1 MDKKVIHRVFEK
13 VVSEKGNTT
22 VIEYDNKTI
31 SYQSLNSYANR
42 IANLLSLRLIQKEDI
57 VATLFNNDLIQI
69 FSLLG
74 IFKSGGIYIPLDK
87 NYKINHWSVL
97 YTKIKPKIAIVSPSE
112 LSVIEHYNTLY
123 EYTIPEV
130 IVLDIDSNGE
140 LTYVIYRYCND
151 KYIAEFFEVDLLDTN
166 LNVPISGD
174 DSSYIF
180 FTSGSS
186 GLPKAVLGNHKS
198 LSHFIHWE
206 SKELGVTDKE
216 KVSQLISLAFD
227 ASLRDI
233 FLPLINGAILCLVP
247 KDIKQEPIKLS
258 NWIRSKGITLLHT
271 VPTMFRLLSSSG
283 YIEGG
288 VRYNKYPK
296 LRNLLLAGEKLYNRD
311 IVNWREVYGDN
322 TTIINL
328 YGTTEATL
336 IKSFYR
342 VKKDLQGATSDVVCV
357 GKPIS
362 NTVLLILN
370 SDDELCRINEVGE
383 IYIKTPFLSK
393 GYLEDEEQ
401 TKEKFIQNPLNSETD
416 IIYKTGDYGKYD
428 SDRNVIVQG
437 RKDGIVKLN
446 GVRSDL
452 NSIESTILNLSK
464 IDMVKCM
471 LDEEANSDS
480 RLVCF
485 YTTISDIDCKEAI
498 RTHCLEY
505 LSHYEVPSIFIHL
518 KSFPINAN
526 GKIDSIALKENL
538 KNITINENYES
549 ATNET
554 EKELIKIWEEVLD
567 IEKIGRNDNFLFLGG
582 NSIKLI
588 RLKSRINKVF
598 KVSLNMEDLFT
609 HCVLESQAKLITSS
623 TKAFYKEIKKVA
635 ESESYPISD
644 AQRRLWILSQFE
656 DTSKAYNMP
665 YSLPLEGSYNIDD
678 FKKAIDAVIDRHEIL
693 RTIFKEDSSGEV
705 RQWVLDSKE
714 LDFHMDYRDLRE
726 DDDCLLTAKNYINKD
741 SYRTFDLSKGPLLR
755 ASLLR
760 VSNER
765 YIFYFNMHHII
776 SDGWSIGQLIKDV
789 MSYYNAYNKNIKS
802 NLEELKIQY
811 KDYASWQQLQLD
823 THKLKKHKEYWI
835 NNLSGELP
843 QLNLPGHKVRPR
855 IKSHNGRRLS
865 TFLLTNVTSKLKE
878 YCRQQQGSLFMGLL
892 GVWNVLCYKY
902 TGQEETL
909 VGVPIAGRNHKD
921 LENQIGFY
929 VNSLTLRNK
938 IDSQESFTT
947 FFRKVKESTLAAY
960 DHQIYPFDRLI
971 DDLNIKRDTS
981 RSPIFD
987 SMLVLHNIEDNYEI
1001 SSEKENSHNDIID
1014 QGVVASKLDI
1024 NIHFQEIGDALSF
1037 TVNYNTDL
1045 YDKKSIE
1052 NLINHYKEL
1061 LNSILSN
1068 PMLRIEELSYLKKEE
1083 VSEILNDFNST
1094 KVVYPN
1100 EKTIV
1105 DIFEEQAKVAPNKT
1119 ACVYGQKK
1127 LSYAELN
1134 ELSNKI
1140 ASYLFLEKKIEP
1152 EDVVAIKLERGD
1164 FTLATMLGVLK
1175 CGGTYLLLDPEL
1187 PKGRIQFILEDSA
1200 CKTFLKVDEVIK
1212 SINQSH
1218 HIYNHNNP
1226 QINYSSSNLAYLIYT
1241 SGTTGKPKG
1250 VKIQHKSIVNYVN
1263 WFKNT
1268 NQITSNDSS
1277 IVTSS
1282 MAFDLI
1288 YTSVFGCILNGG
1300 AIHFLDRLVIKDPV
1314 EVSRYIEENKIT
1326 FLKITPTYL
1335 NVLLN
1340 QVDTPNLINSKNL
1353 KLILTGGESQNLT
1366 DVQKIISQTNIKL
1379 INHYGPSE
1387 GTIGVCTFE
1396 ITKDNLQGFMKNP
1409 VIGRPISNSKIFILG
1424 KNLQLQPVGVIGE
1437 ICIGGEGLAKGYLNR
1452 SELTKA
1458 KFIENPFQKGEYI
1471 YRTGDLGRW
1480 RPNGTVEFLGRKDDQ
1495 VKIRGYRVELNA
1507 IESQLESKEDI
1518 TEVVTKITTSV
1529 SGEKEITAYV
1539 VSGNKQS
1546 TKNLRDYLLRKLPDY
1561 MIPEHFIQ
1569 LDSIPQTK
1577 NGKVDKESLPAPK
1590 NIEFLSKV
1598 EYIKPTNNTEE
1609 RVQLF
1614 WQEILGKERIGI
1626 KDNFFDVGGNSIK
1639 AIKILYKINKEF
1651 GVKIN
1656 IISLFN
1662 YPTIEYLASQ
1672 IKIAKKRK
1680 TIQKNRKQLKE
1691 IEL

>member
-1 MDKKVIHRVFEK
+1 MDKKVIHSVFEK
-13 VVSEKGNTT
+13 IVSEKGNATA
-22 VIEYDNKTI
+22 IEYDNKTI
-31 SYQSLNSYANR
+31 SYDSLNSYANR
-42 IANLLSLRLIQKEDI
+42 VANLLNLRLVQKEDV

-97 YTKIKPKIAIVSPSE
+97 YNKIKPKTAIVSPSE
-112 LSVIEHYNTLY
+112 LSVIEYYNKLY
-123 EYTIPEV
+123 DYTIPEV

-140 LTYVIYRYCND
+140 LIYVIYRYCND
-151 KYIAEFFEVDLLDTN
+151 AYIEEFFEADLLGM
-166 LNVPISGD
+166 NVNVTISGD
-174 DSSYIF
+174 DSSYIY

-186 GLPKAVLGNHKS
+186 GKPKAVLGNHKS

-247 KDIKQEPIKLS
+247 TDIKQEPIKLS
-258 NWIRSKGITLLHT
+258 NWIRSQGITLLHT

-283 YIEGG
+283 YTEGG
-288 VRYNKYPK
+288 LGYNEYPK

-311 IVNWREVYGDN
+311 IINWREVYGNN

-336 IKSFYR
+336 IKSFYK
-342 VKKDLQGATSDVVCV
+342 VEKDLQGAPSDVVCV

-370 SDDELCRINEVGE
+370 SDEELCRINEVGE

-393 GYLEDEEQ
+393 GYLRDKEQ
-401 TKEKFIQNPLNSETD
+401 TKEKFIQNPLNNETD

-428 SDRNVIVQG
+428 SDRNIIVQG

-452 NSIESTILNLSK
+452 NSIESTILNLSQ

-471 LDEEANSDS
+471 LDKETDSDS

-485 YTTISDIDCKEAI
+485 YVAKSDIDCKEEI
-498 RTHCLEY
+498 RAHCLEY
-505 LSHYEVPSIFIHL
+505 LSHYEVPSMFIRL
-518 KSFPINAN
+518 QSFPINAN

-554 EKELIKIWEEVLD
+554 EKELIKIWEDVLA
-567 IEKIGRNDNFLFLGG
+567 IEKIGKNDNFLFLGG

-588 RLKSRINKVF
+588 RLKSRANKAF
-598 KVSLNMEDLFT
+598 GVSLSMQDLFT

-623 TKAFYKEIKKVA
+623 TKATYKEIKKVA

-644 AQRRLWILSQFE
+644 SQRRLWILSQFE
-656 DTSKAYNMP
+656 DASKAYNMP
-665 YSLPLEGSYNIDD
+665 YSLPLKGSYDVDD
-678 FKKAIDAVIDRHEIL
+678 FKKAINATIERHEIL
-693 RTIFKEDSSGEV
+693 RTIFKEDTSGEV
-705 RQWVLDSKE
+705 KQWVLDSKE
-714 LDFHMDYRDLRE
+714 LDFQIDYKDLRE
-726 DDDCLLTAKNYINKD
+726 EEDTSLAAKKYIIKD
-741 SYRTFDLSKGPLLR
+741 SYRVFDLSEGPLLR

-776 SDGWSIGQLIKDV
+776 SDGWSLGQLIKDV
-789 MSYYNAYNKNIKS
+789 MNYYNAYNKDIQP
-802 NLEELKIQY
+802 NLDELKIQY
-811 KDYASWQQLQLD
+811 KDYASWQQSQLEAD
-823 THKLKKHKEYWI
+823 QLKKHKEYWV
-835 NNLSGELP
+835 NNLSGDLQP
-843 QLNLPGHKVRPR
+843 LNLPGQKLRPK
-855 IKSHNGRRLS
+855 IKTHNGRRLS
-865 TFLLTNVTSKLKE
+865 TFLSTDITTELKE
-878 YCRQQQGSLFMGLL
+878 YCRQQEGSLFMGLL
-892 GVWNVLCYKY
+892 AVWNVLCYKY
-902 TGQEETL
+902 TSQKETL
-909 VGVPIAGRNHKD
+909 VGVPIAGRDHKD

-929 VNSLTLRNK
+929 VNSLALRNK
-938 IDSQESFTT
+938 MDAQESFTT
-947 FFRKVKESTLAAY
+947 FFKKVKENTLAAY
-960 DHQIYPFDRLI
+960 DHQLYPFDRLI
-971 DDLNIKRDTS
+971 EDLNIKRDTS
-981 RSPIFD
+981 RSPVFD
-987 SMLVLHNIEDNYEI
+987 TMLVLHNVEDNYEI
-1001 SSEKENSHNDIID
+1001 FLEKENSSNDIID
-1014 QGVVASKLDI
+1014 QGAVASKLDI
-1024 NIHFQEIGDALSF
+1024 NIHFQEIDDALSF

-1068 PMLRIEELSYLKKEE
+1068 PTLRIEELGYLKKEE
-1083 VSEILNDFNST
+1083 IGKILNDFNST

-1100 EKTIV
+1100 EKTIIDV
-1105 DIFEEQAKVAPNKT
+1105 FEEQVKIAPNKT
-1119 ACVYGQKK
+1119 ACVYRQKK
-1127 LSYAELN
+1127 LSYRELN

-1140 ASYLFLEKKIEP
+1140 ASYLSHEKKIEP
-1152 EDVVAIKLERGD
+1152 EDVVAIELDRGD

-1187 PKGRIQFILEDSA
+1187 PQDRIQFIIEDSS
-1200 CKTFLKVDEVIK
+1200 CKIFLQVDDVIK
-1212 SINQSH
+1212 SINQSNV
-1218 HIYNHNNP
+1218 YNHNAP
-1226 QINYSSSNLAYLIYT
+1226 QINSSSSNLAYLIYT

-1300 AIHFLDRLVIKDPV
+1300 AIHFLDKLVIKDPV

-1409 VIGRPISNSKIFILG
+1409 VIGRPIFNNKIFILG

-1452 SELTKA
+1452 SELTKE
-1458 KFIENPFQKGEYI
+1458 KFVQNPFQKEEYI
-1471 YRTGDLGRW
+1471 YKTGDLGRW
-1480 RPNGTVEFLGRKDDQ
+1480 LPNGTIEFLGRKDDQ
-1495 VKIRGYRVELNA
+1495 VKIRGYRVELNE
-1507 IESQLESKEDI
+1507 IESQLQSKEDI
-1518 TEVVTKITTSV
+1518 VEAVTKITTDV
-1529 SGEKEITAYV
+1529 FGQKEITAYV
-1539 VSGNKQS
+1539 VSQKKLN
-1546 TKNLRDYLLRKLPDY
+1546 TKYLRNYLLDKLPEY
-1561 MIPEHFIQ
+1561 MMPGHFVQ
-1569 LDSIPQTK
+1569 VDSIPQTK
-1577 NGKVDKESLPAPK
+1577 NGKVDKESLPDPK
-1590 NIEFLSKV
+1590 HIEISHQE
-1598 EYIKPTNNTEE
+1598 EYIKPTNKIEE
-1609 RVQLF
+1609 RVYLF
-1614 WQEILGKERIGI
+1614 WKEVLAKERISI
-1626 KDNFFDVGGNSIK
+1626 KDNFFNLGGNSIK
-1639 AIKILYKINKEF
+1639 AIKILYKVNKEF

-1672 IKIAKKRK
+1672 IKIAKKQK
-1680 TIQKNRKQLKE
+1680 KIQNTNKQLKE

>member
-1 MDKKVIHRVFEK
+1 MDKKVIHNVFEK
-13 VVSEKGNTT
+13 VVSEKGNATA
-22 VIEYDNKTI
+22 IEYDNKTI
-31 SYQSLNSYANR
+31 SYDSLNSYANR
-42 IANLLSLRLIQKEDI
+42 VANLLNLRLVQKEDV

-97 YTKIKPKIAIVSPSE
+97 YNKIKPKTAIVSPSE

-123 EYTIPEV
+123 DYTIPEV
-130 IVLDIDSNGE
+130 IVLDINSNGE
-140 LTYVIYRYCND
+140 LNYVVYRYYND
-151 KYIAEFFEVDLLDTN
+151 AYIEEFFEADLLETN
-166 LNVPISGD
+166 VNVTVSGD
-174 DSSYIF
+174 DSSYIY

-186 GLPKAVLGNHKS
+186 GKPKAVLGNHKS

-247 KDIKQEPIKLS
+247 KDIKQEPTKLS
-258 NWIRSKGITLLHT
+258 DWIKSKEITLLHT
-271 VPTMFRLLSSSG
+271 VPTMFRLLSSSSC
-283 YIEGG
+283 IERG
-288 VRYNKYPK
+288 VRCNKYPK

-311 IVNWREVYGDN
+311 IINWREVYGNN

-336 IKSFYR
+336 VKSFYR
-342 VKKDLQGATSDVVCV
+342 VEKDLKGASSDVLCV

-370 SDDELCRINEVGE
+370 SDNELCRINEVGE

-393 GYLEDEEQ
+393 GYLGDEEQ
-401 TKEKFIQNPLNSETD
+401 TKEKFIQNPLNNDTD

-428 SDRNVIVQG
+428 SDRNIIVQG

-452 NSIESTILNLSK
+452 NSIESTILNLPQ
-464 IDMVKCM
+464 INMVKCM
-471 LDEEANSDS
+471 LDEETNSDS
-480 RLVCF
+480 RLACF
-485 YTTISDIDCKEAI
+485 YTAKLDIDCKEEI
-498 RTHCLEY
+498 RTHCLKY
-505 LSHYEVPSIFIHL
+505 LSLYEIPSIFIHL
-518 KSFPINAN
+518 ESFPINAN

-538 KNITINENYES
+538 KNITINENYQS
-549 ATNET
+549 ATNEK
-554 EKELIKIWEEVLD
+554 EKELIRIWEEVLA
-567 IEKIGRNDNFLFLGG
+567 IKKIGKKDNFLFLGG

-598 KVSLNMEDLFT
+598 DVSLSIQDLFT
-609 HCVLESQAKLITSS
+609 HCVLESQAELIISS
-623 TKAFYKEIKKVA
+623 TKATYKEIKKVT

-644 AQRRLWILSQFE
+644 SQRRLWILSQFE

-665 YSLPLEGSYNIDD
+665 YSLSLKGNYNVDH
-678 FKKAIDAVIDRHEIL
+678 FKKAVSATIERHEIL
-693 RTIFKEDSSGEV
+693 RTIFKEDTSGEV
-705 RQWVLDSKE
+705 KQWILDSKE
-714 LDFHMDYRDLRE
+714 LDFQIDYKDLRE
-726 DDDCLLTAKNYINKD
+726 EEDALLTAKKYISKD
-741 SYRTFDLSKGPLLR
+741 SYQAFDLSEGPLLR

-760 VSNER
+760 VSNEL

-789 MSYYNAYNKNIKS
+789 MHCYKAYEKDIQP
-802 NLEELKIQY
+802 NLDELKIQY
-811 KDYASWQQLQLD
+811 KDYANWQQLQLNTD
-823 THKLKKHKEYWI
+823 QLKKHKEYWI
-835 NNLSGELP
+835 ENLSGDLP
-843 QLNLPGHKVRPR
+843 QLNLPGQKLRPR
-855 IKSHNGRRLS
+855 IKTHNGRRLS
-865 TFLLTNVTSKLKE
+865 TFLSTNITTELKE
-878 YCRQQQGSLFMGLL
+878 YCRQQEGSLFIGLL
-892 GVWNVLCYKY
+892 AVWNVLCYKY
-902 TGQEETL
+902 TSQKETI
-909 VGVPIAGRNHKD
+909 VGVPIAGRDHKD

-929 VNSLTLRNK
+929 VNSLALRNK
-938 IDSQESFTT
+938 MDAQESFTA
-947 FFRKVKESTLAAY
+947 FFKKVKENTLAAY
-960 DHQIYPFDRLI
+960 DHQLYPFDRLI
-971 DDLNIKRDTS
+971 EDLNIKRDTS

-987 SMLVLHNIEDNYEI
+987 SMLVLHNVEDNYEI
-1001 SSEKENSHNDIID
+1001 PLDKEYSRNDITD
-1014 QGVVASKLDI
+1014 EGAVASKLDI
-1024 NIHFQEIGDALSF
+1024 NIHFQEIGNALIF
-1037 TVNYNTDL
+1037 TINYNTDL

-1061 LNSILSN
+1061 LNSILSD
-1068 PMLRIEELSYLKKEE
+1068 PELTIEELGYLKQEE
-1083 VSEILNDFNST
+1083 INEILNNFNST
-1094 KVVYPN
+1094 KVAYPN
-1100 EKTIV
+1100 EKTIIDV
-1105 DIFEEQAKVAPNKT
+1105 FEEQVKIAPNKT
-1119 ACVYGQKK
+1119 ACVYGKEK
-1127 LSYAELN
+1127 LSYTELN

-1140 ASYLFLEKKIEP
+1140 ASYLSLEKKIKP
-1152 EDVVAIKLERGD
+1152 EDVVAIELDRGD
-1164 FTLATMLGVLK
+1164 FTLAIMLGVLK

-1187 PKGRIQFILEDSA
+1187 PKDRIQFIIEDSS
-1200 CKTFLKVDEVIK
+1200 CKTFLQVDEVVK
-1212 SINQSH
+1212 SINQSNV
-1218 HIYNHNNP
+1218 YNHNAP

-1250 VKIQHKSIVNYVN
+1250 VKIQHKSIVNYIN
-1263 WFKNT
+1263 WFKNA

-1300 AIHFLDRLVIKDPV
+1300 AIHFLDKLVIKNPV

-1340 QVDTPNLINSKNL
+1340 QVDTSNLINSKDL
-1353 KLILTGGESQNLT
+1353 RLILTGGESQNLT
-1366 DVQKIISQTNIKL
+1366 DVQKIISETNIKL

-1396 ITKDNLQGFMKNP
+1396 ITKDNLQRFMKNP
-1409 VIGRPISNSKIFILG
+1409 VIGHPIFNNKIFILG

-1452 SELTKA
+1452 TELTKE
-1458 KFIENPFQKGEYI
+1458 KFIQNPFQKEEYI
-1471 YRTGDLGRW
+1471 YKTGDLGRW
-1480 RPNGTVEFLGRKDDQ
+1480 LSNGTIEFLGRKDDQ
-1495 VKIRGYRVELNA
+1495 VKIRGYRVELNE
-1507 IESQLESKEDI
+1507 IESQLQSKEDVV
-1518 TEVVTKITTSV
+1518 EAVTKITTDV
-1529 SGEKEITAYV
+1529 FGQKEVTAYV
-1539 VSGNKQS
+1539 VSQKKLS
-1546 TKNLRDYLLRKLPDY
+1546 TKYLRNYLLDKLPEY
-1561 MIPEHFIQ
+1561 MMPSHFVQ

-1577 NGKVDKESLPAPK
+1577 NGKVDKESLPDPK
-1590 NIEFLSKV
+1590 HIEILHQE
-1598 EYIKPTNNTEE
+1598 EYIKPTNKIEE
-1609 RVQLF
+1609 RVHLF
-1614 WQEILGKERIGI
+1614 WQEVLATERISI
-1626 KDNFFDVGGNSIK
+1626 KDNFFDLGGNSIK

-1651 GVKIN
+1651 KVNIN
-1656 IISLFN
+1656 VISLFN

-1672 IKIAKKRK
+1672 IKITTKQKA
-1680 TIQKNRKQLKE
+1680 IQNTNKQLKE